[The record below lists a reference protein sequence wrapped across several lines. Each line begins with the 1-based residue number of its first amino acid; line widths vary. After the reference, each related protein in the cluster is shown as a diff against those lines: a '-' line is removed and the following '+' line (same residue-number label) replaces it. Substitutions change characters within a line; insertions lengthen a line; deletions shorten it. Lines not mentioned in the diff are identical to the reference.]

1 MSHIVTEEPRRESMG
16 KKVVVWG
23 TGNVGRPAIRS
34 VVANKDLDLAGV
46 LVQNPDKVGK
56 DAGDLAGI
64 ESTGIAATDDISIAL
79 ESDID
84 AVVYT
89 VNADF
94 RPMESLD
101 EAETLLRNGKNVV
114 TASFYPLYHPPSM
127 PEDLADRFASA
138 CAEGNAS
145 IFASGIDPGW
155 TCDILPLLLAGVSAD
170 ITEIRSRELM
180 NYALYDQPD
189 AVRNLV
195 GFGMPMD
202 QTPPMV
208 LDFSMQMVW
217 GPEIRILADGLGV
230 ELEEIRT
237 HVEKRALEKT
247 VTVEGMGDFDEGT
260 IGALRFEIQGIVNG
274 KPMLVMEHVTRIDDD
289 CAPDWPYPS
298 SAQGVHQVEITGK
311 PSISV
316 TVHGEEHGERG
327 AAGGGNGTAANRIV
341 NAIPAV
347 CEAAPGVLHPL
358 DVTPL
363 NIGAQ
368 FKNS

>member
-1 MSHIVTEEPRRESMG
+1 MV
-16 KKVVVWG
+16 KNVVVWG

-34 VVANKDLDLAGV
+34 VVANQDLNLVGV
-46 LVQNPDKVGK
+46 LVSNPEKVGQ

-64 ESTGIAATDDISIAL
+64 EKTGIIATDNLDEAL
-79 ESDID
+79 AASVD

-101 EAETLLRNGKNVV
+101 EVESLLQRGINVV
-114 TASFYPLYHPPSM
+114 TTSFYPMYHPPSM
-127 PEDLADRFASA
+127 PEDLSKRFNAA
-138 CAEGNAS
+138 CSDGNTS

-155 TCDILPLLLAGVSAD
+155 TCDILPLLLSGVSAD
-170 ITEIRSRELM
+170 ITEIRSQELM

-208 LDFSMQMVW
+208 LDFSLQMVW

-230 ELEEIRT
+230 ELDEIQT
-237 HVEKRALEKT
+237 SVEKRPLEKT
-247 VTVEGMGDFDEGT
+247 IHVDGMGEFEEGT

-274 KPMLVMEHVTRIDDD
+274 KKLLVMEHITRIDDD
-289 CAPDWPYPS
+289 CAPDWPYPPTG
-298 SAQGVHQVEITGK
+298 QGSHQVQITGK
-311 PSISV
+311 PTLQV

-347 CEAAPGVLHPL
+347 CDATPGVLHPL
-358 DVTPL
+358 DVSPL
-363 NIGAQ
+363 RLGAQ
-368 FKNS
+368 LRA